1 MRGSSDPAGRGGG
14 AAPARYASAMRL
26 ILVRHAKT
34 FERDPERWPNDA
46 ERPLTS
52 EGRKEF
58 AGVAKK
64 LGRIQG
70 KVDLVMASPA
80 VRAWQTAELLHERAG
95 WPLPTRC
102 ETLAPEGDPGDGVS
116 SEPASA
122 SAATATNQAGEWTK
136 LLAGLADDAVV
147 VWVGHE
153 PTLGRIASSLLCGCL
168 SGEPGRV
175 HIRFKKGAALAI
187 ERERGLHSLAWMVTP
202 RLIQAL

>member
-1 MRGSSDPAGRGGG
+1 
-14 AAPARYASAMRL
+14 MRL
-26 ILVRHAKT
+26 ILVRHAKA

-46 ERPLTS
+46 ERPLTGD
-52 EGRKEF
+52 GRKEF

-102 ETLAPEGDPGDGVS
+102 ETLAPEGD
-116 SEPASA
+116 ASP
-122 SAATATNQAGEWTK
+122 TATTAAAQNSEWTK
-136 LLAGLADDAVV
+136 LLAGVADDAVV

-153 PTLGRIASSLLCGCL
+153 PTLGRIASSLLSGLL
-168 SGEPGRV
+168 SGESGRV
-175 HIRFKKGAALAI
+175 HVRFKKGAAVAI
-187 ERERGLHSLAWMVTP
+187 DRERGLHSLAWMVTP
-202 RLIQAL
+202 RLLRAL